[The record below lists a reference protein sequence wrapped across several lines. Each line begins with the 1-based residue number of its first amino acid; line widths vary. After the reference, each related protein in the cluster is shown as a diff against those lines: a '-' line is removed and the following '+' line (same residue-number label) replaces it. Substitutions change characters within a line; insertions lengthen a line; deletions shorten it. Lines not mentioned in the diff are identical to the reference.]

1 MEEAMVSEES
11 TVPADDAPPASEAPP
26 PALLPV
32 AGEQAEAAAEPAA
45 PTEPAEPAA
54 AAELTDEQR
63 AMLEAF
69 KAIDADGD
77 GELTADEIYQ
87 ALAKN
92 DANVNL
98 ERIHEIM
105 EKADKDHNGTISQQE
120 YMDAVAEDILPPS
133 WLGTWLGKV
142 AKGVAAAFAG
152 PEPEPVPTVDIDAPQ
167 GALGLVF
174 ERDSAVICRIKD
186 ESPLLGQVE
195 LGWTLVSINSN
206 GSVLDTSTLD
216 GWAVTNL
223 LGARAEVERKLQFQK
238 TEIKVSAP
246 VAPVAP
252 QGQVVAIQPTVGQV
266 VAVEPQWQPPPFVR
280 TPEAAQIVAWQH
292 PEAAALEALRSF
304 FTRLA
309 SLDGDASTITKAEF
323 ASCCANP
330 EVGPQ
335 ISNQDAVFDCARP
348 VWKLNFTAPSADNFL
363 LGTRLTSPFTHRS
376 RRGQFGRDLAR
387 RVALRRRGAVHG

>member
-1 MEEAMVSEES
+1 MAG
-11 TVPADDAPPASEAPP
+11 EAPP
-26 PALLPV
+26 PSQPV
-32 AGEQAEAAAEPAA
+32 AEEQQPAAVAAEA
-45 PTEPAEPAA
+45 PTEPAPEPAAPVEPA

-63 AMLEAF
+63 AMMEAF

-87 ALAKN
+87 ALAKT
-92 DANVNL
+92 DANAANL

-133 WLGTWLGKV
+133 WLGTWLGKL

-246 VAPVAP
+246 VAPP
-252 QGQVVAIQPTVGQV
+252 QGQVVAVQPTVGQV
-266 VAVEPQWQPPPFVR
+266 VAVQPQWQPPPFVR

-309 SLDGDASTITKAEF
+309 SLDGDASTITKEEF

-348 VWKLNFTAPSADNFL
+348 VWKLNFTAPSADNIL
-363 LGTRLTSPFTHRS
+363 LGTRLTSPFAHRS
-376 RRGQFGRDLAR
+376 RRRRFGRDLPR
-387 RVALRRRGAVHG
+387 RVVVRRRRALHG

>member
-1 MEEAMVSEES
+1 METPGES
-11 TVPADDAPPASEAPP
+11 IAAEDAPP
-26 PALLPV
+26 PAQPV
-32 AGEQAEAAAEPAA
+32 AEEQQPAAELAAEAPTEPAAEPAA
-45 PTEPAEPAA
+45 PTEPAASTEPAA
-54 AAELTDEQR
+54 EEPPAPAPELTEEQK
-63 AMLEAF
+63 AAVAAF
-69 KAIDADGD
+69 AEIDADGD

-92 DANVNL
+92 DANVSL

-120 YMDAVAEDILPPS
+120 YLDAVAEDILPPS
-133 WLGTWLGKV
+133 WLGTWLGKL

-152 PEPEPVPTVDIDAPQ
+152 PEPEAVATVDVDAPQ

-186 ESPLLGQVE
+186 ESPLLGRVE

-206 GSVLDTSTLD
+206 GSVLDTTTLD
-216 GWAVTNL
+216 GAAVTNL
-223 LGARAEVERKLQFQK
+223 LFARAEVARKLQFRK
-238 TEIKVSAP
+238 TEIKVSEP
-246 VAPVAP
+246 VAPP

-266 VAVEPQWQPPPFVR
+266 VAVQPQWQPPPFVR

-304 FTRLA
+304 FTKLA

-323 ASCCANP
+323 ASCCADP
-330 EVGPQ
+330 AVGPQ
-335 ISNQDAVFDCARP
+335 ITNQDAVFDCARP
-348 VWKLNFTAPSADNFL
+348 VWKSNFTAPSAG
-363 LGTRLTSPFTHRS
+363 GTRLTGPFAHRS
-376 RRGQFGRDLAR
+376 
-387 RVALRRRGAVHG
+387 